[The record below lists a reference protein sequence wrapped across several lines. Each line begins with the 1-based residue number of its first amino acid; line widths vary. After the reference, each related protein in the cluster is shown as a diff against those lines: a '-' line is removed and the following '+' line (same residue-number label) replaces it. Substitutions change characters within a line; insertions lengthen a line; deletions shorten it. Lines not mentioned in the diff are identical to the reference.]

1 MCKGSV
7 RFDILFYCCLCCTE
21 EELKRLNEE
30 VGGSYGA
37 VNFDY
42 NAPPAEEEEEAPATG
57 QEGSTV

>member
-1 MCKGSV
+1 MIIIFLS
-7 RFDILFYCCLCCTE
+7 E

-42 NAPPAEEEEEAPATG
+42 NAPPAEEEAEIPAAG
-57 QEGSTV
+57 QEGRSPSPRQIVS